1 LKKII
6 LLIGIALLLSIVLIS
21 GCALQSSNMQSA
33 TGGGGKT
40 TNDAEGIPTPQAP
53 GTESDAD
60 IPNLPI

>member
-1 LKKII
+1 
-6 LLIGIALLLSIVLIS
+6 
-21 GCALQSSNMQSA
+21 MQSA